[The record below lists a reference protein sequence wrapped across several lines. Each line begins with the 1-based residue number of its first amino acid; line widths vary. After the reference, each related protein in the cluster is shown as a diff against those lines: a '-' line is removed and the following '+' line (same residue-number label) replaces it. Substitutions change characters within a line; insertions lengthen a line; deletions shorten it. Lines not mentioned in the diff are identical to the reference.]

1 MSRFASGISAP
12 HATPIT
18 ASARLLSKAKA
29 PRAPMVNPYDKFTQP
44 EFDSWIGD
52 LTDTLRRALGYEQEE
67 QVTNS
72 PEKTQFN
79 GDTNGHIPDYRP
91 VDLSEGDE
99 DPDDSFAQIKSRR
112 AKGKA
117 RDPREGPGLGR
128 GDRVQ
133 PIEIVSSDE
142 EEEEEVEGLALSVQ
156 EEQDDVETEEEED
169 DEEEDEDEDD
179 EDEDYAEQLWD
190 RGQSSSQILSSPV
203 AMKFGPPKRSR
214 FMVEAESEKAESEEG
229 SEALDHIEEG
239 YELNFDTE
247 IEYPRESDLP
257 DQNGADEVITISDD
271 DEDVV
276 SFGRQSYEFPDSLR
290 DTAFRNVEEG
300 VEGRER
306 DGPLDI
312 EEVQPLDDD
321 TCMCFLF
328 FFDFFPDT
336 ISCQHFHLP
345 IHPLNAWRYVILGKV
360 PGDMLLISTPGAM
373 FECCRGAVRTLII
386 WDPSTM
392 NCSENLKTRRKLCL
406 AKGEFGMML
415 VRAPFRHSHA

>member
-1 MSRFASGISAP
+1 MSRFAFGISAP
-12 HATPIT
+12 HSTPIT
-18 ASARLLSKAKA
+18 ASARLFSKPKA
-29 PRAPMVNPYDKFTQP
+29 SRAPMVNPYDKFTQP
-44 EFDSWIGD
+44 EFEEWIGD
-52 LTDTLRRALGYEQEE
+52 MTDTLRRALGYEQEM

-72 PEKTQFN
+72 PEKIHLN

-91 VDLSEGDE
+91 VDLSDGDE

-156 EEQDDVETEEEED
+156 EEQDDVETEEDEDEENE
-169 DEEEDEDEDD
+169 EEEDE

-214 FMVEAESEKAESEEG
+214 FMVEAEYEQAESEEG
-229 SEALDHIEEG
+229 NEEELDHIEEM
-239 YELNFDTE
+239 EFDRNV
-247 IEYPRESDLP
+247 EYPRESDLP
-257 DQNGADEVITISDD
+257 KQNGADEVIAISDD

-276 SFGRQSYEFPDSLR
+276 SFGRQSYEFPASLR
-290 DTAFRNVEEG
+290 DTAFREVDEE

-306 DGPLDI
+306 DVSLDI

-328 FFDFFPDT
+328 FP
-336 ISCQHFHLP
+336 
-345 IHPLNAWRYVILGKV
+345 
-360 PGDMLLISTPGAM
+360 
-373 FECCRGAVRTLII
+373 
-386 WDPSTM
+386 
-392 NCSENLKTRRKLCL
+392 
-406 AKGEFGMML
+406 
-415 VRAPFRHSHA
+415 